1 MSAAGEGEGA
11 LAATLACLR
20 ESAAAITEI
29 QVDLCEIAAPVGQE
43 EQRGQAVA
51 QWLRSSG
58 CEVQRDAVGNVIGV
72 RPGVQTG
79 AAVTL
84 SAHLDSVFPPEQA
97 VRVYR
102 PGQPNPYRGGEPVPA
117 GELQGPGIADDAAG
131 LATLIGVA
139 RALTVAG
146 VQTRRDLLFVATVGE
161 EGRGD
166 LKGARFFFSEGAGR
180 ELAAFITIDHPEP
193 EAVVHRAVGSRRYL
207 VEFAGP
213 GGHAWGNFGRY
224 NAALAL
230 AAAAQRIGAISAPER
245 SSYNV
250 GRLEGGKAINAI
262 PERAHM
268 EVDLRSES
276 KSGLATLEAAFREA
290 VAGGQAEELKRRG
303 SAEARV
309 TIQPIGERPAG
320 RTAQRSPLVTAAQR
334 ALRAEGWRPRLTASS
349 TDANAAMAAGVP
361 AIALGWGG
369 RSGELHSIREFFA
382 PAGRE
387 RSLAAIARLLL
398 ELAGVA

>member
-1 MSAAGEGEGA
+1 MSAAGKGEGA
-11 LAATLACLR
+11 LGATLACLR

-58 CEVQRDAVGNVIGV
+58 CEVQRDAVGNVIGA
-72 RPGVQTG
+72 RPGVQDG
-79 AAVTL
+79 AAVAL

-131 LATLIGVA
+131 LATMIGVA

-193 EAVVHRAVGSRRYL
+193 EAVVHRGVGSRRYL

-230 AAAAQRIGAISAPER
+230 AAAARRIGAISAPER

-250 GRLEGGKAINAI
+250 GRLEGGAGDQRDPGAGAHGGG
-262 PERAHM
+262 PAEREQERAGDAGGGLSRGGGAGAGGGAEAPGQRGGAGDDPADRGAAGGPHGAALAAG
-268 EVDLRSES
+268 DGGATGAAGG
-276 KSGLATLEAAFREA
+276 GLAAAADRL
-290 VAGGQAEELKRRG
+290 VH
-303 SAEARV
+303 
-309 TIQPIGERPAG
+309 G
-320 RTAQRSPLVTAAQR
+320 R
-334 ALRAEGWRPRLTASS
+334 
-349 TDANAAMAAGVP
+349 
-361 AIALGWGG
+361 
-369 RSGELHSIREFFA
+369 
-382 PAGRE
+382 
-387 RSLAAIARLLL
+387 
-398 ELAGVA
+398 